1 MWHVLNVYGICVAHA
16 KYCWGLA
23 SGIQK
28 SLTQTLNYL
37 KQVQRDEAPCVSSDL
52 LLTSV
57 VSSWRRLWSRS
68 TSSISYTLISK
79 GSFNGPD
86 IGGKSTHWPAVPA
99 FFPREEVS
107 GRGAGIS
114 RLLWKPTKPCIWS
127 DRHQLRWWHTMVLSV
142 GIFD

>member
-1 MWHVLNVYGICVAHA
+1 MAHLKHSWHQCRTCKI
-16 KYCWGLA
+16 
-23 SGIQK
+23 
-28 SLTQTLNYL
+28 SLRLSEWDSQDLDPDITLSPSKFSKINHYVE
-37 KQVQRDEAPCVSSDL
+37 QVGNDP

-57 VSSWRRLWSRS
+57 VSSCRLLWSRS

-86 IGGKSTHWPAVPA
+86 IGGKSTHWPAVLA

-127 DRHQLRWWHTMVLSV
+127 DKHRLLW
-142 GIFD
+142 